1 MNCRPILIPD
11 LAEPSERE
19 MQMAYAVYS
28 SVKIPAT
35 CRCIRRSG
43 RETPPPPAQG

>member
-1 MNCRPILIPD
+1 MSSRPILIPD

-28 SVKIPAT
+28 SLKEALPHLDEILA
-35 CRCIRRSG
+35 
-43 RETPPPPAQG
+43 